1 MAAVLAAGLPAD
13 SRVRRRE
20 SGALVNTDTLLL
32 AQIADAVG
40 LLLWRYAK
48 PGTPKPPSLA
58 ELLTGRTAP
67 EPEIRVFRNG
77 AAFDRALA
85 KFID

>member
-1 MAAVLAAGLPAD
+1 MPEE
-13 SRVRRRE
+13 SRCKRRA
-20 SGALVNTDTLLL
+20 SGAAIRTDTLLL
-32 AQIADAVG
+32 AQIADAVA
-40 LLLWRYAK
+40 LLLWRYTK
-48 PGTPKPPSLA
+48 TGTPKPPSLA

-67 EPEIRVFRNG
+67 TPEIRVFRDG